1 MRFLNIEEVLR
12 YIRDQGRPVEFAEL
26 LIYFGAETKHDRHSI
41 RSKCCRLVRQ
51 CYIVKLDADHYQ
63 AGPI

>member
-26 LIYFGAETKHDRHSI
+26 LDYFGAETKHDRHSI
-41 RSKCCRLVRQ
+41 RSKCCRLVKQ
-51 CYIVKLDADHYQ
+51 CYLIKLDADHYQ

>member
-1 MRFLNIEEVLR
+1 MRFLNIEEVLC

-41 RSKCCRLVRQ
+41 RSKCCRLVKQ
-51 CYIVKLDADHYQ
+51 CYLIKLDADHYQ

>member
-12 YIRDQGRPVEFAEL
+12 YIRAQGRPVEFAEL

-41 RSKCCRLVRQ
+41 RSKCCRLVKQRF
-51 CYIVKLDADHYQ
+51 IIKT
-63 AGPI
+63 GPNSWRAALI

>member
-12 YIRDQGRPVEFAEL
+12 YIRAQGRPVEFAEL

-41 RSKCCRLVRQ
+41 RSKCCRLVKQ
-51 CYIVKLDADHYQ
+51 CYIVKLDADYYQ
-63 AGPI
+63 AAPL

>member
-1 MRFLNIEEVLR
+1 MRFLNIEEVLH

-26 LIYFGAETKHDRHSI
+26 LEYFGAETKHDRHSI

-63 AGPI
+63 AAAL

>member
-1 MRFLNIEEVLR
+1 MRFLNIEEVLC

-41 RSKCCRLVRQ
+41 RSKCCRLVKQ
-51 CYIVKLDADHYQ
+51 SYIVKLDADHYQ
-63 AGPI
+63 AAAL